1 MNVLFTGL
9 ILTAAAYD
17 DWRERRIAN
26 EWILLGWGLGII
38 YRLWEGG
45 IQALGIGFVALMIPL
60 VLGWPLHRM
69 GGIGAGDIKL
79 CSVISLLCGLD
90 FLGKVLVIMSVI
102 AGMLSLIQLWRKAE
116 LQQRCISLLVYLWE
130 QRYRYEKYYRPDS
143 GQGDRVIP
151 LAPIT
156 WIAYIIVLLVDK
168 IPK

>member
-9 ILTAAAYD
+9 ILTAAAYG